1 MKKLVRT
8 IALQPLRDTMAAL
21 EPIVLVKSP
30 AKALAP
36 PLIALVIIWTI
47 YVPLH
52 ELLHAAGCV
61 ITGGEFDELQISR
74 RYGGAIFAK
83 MFDFVVSES
92 NYAGRLS
99 QFDVKCS
106 DFCYFWTVF
115 LPFVPTVL
123 LGVPLMKLAR
133 RRRRPIMFA
142 AGVVVG
148 LAPFYQLPGDYME
161 LGSITVTRVVTLFT
175 GPDFAAEGQGF
186 STAERP
192 EEEESQPENEVRANM
207 GAEPKVAPASSA
219 DTAGDACP
227 LPAFAGIRSDDAFLL
242 IADLFKSPRSRGLT
256 SAGQIVGGVVV
267 MLLSMA
273 CALGL
278 AILTYW
284 VGHLFSIGVLR
295 MQPPAPAV
303 RPGRDRHAPRAGA
316 ERAGRRKSGEKNEDG
331 GGA

>member
-1 MKKLVRT
+1 MKNLIRT

-30 AKALAP
+30 AKALGP

-61 ITGGEFDELQISR
+61 ITGGDFDELQISW
-74 RYGGAIFAK
+74 RYGGTIFAQF
-83 MFDFVVSES
+83 FDFVVSES

-142 AGVVVG
+142 AGVVIG

-161 LGSITVTRVVTLFT
+161 LGSITVTRIVTLFT
-175 GPDFAAEGQGF
+175 GTDFAAEGQGF
-186 STAERP
+186 STADSP
-192 EEEESQPENEVRANM
+192 EDEESKHDDEDSAKTGTAPQ
-207 GAEPKVAPASSA
+207 VAPSIRA
-219 DTAGDACP
+219 DKAIDACP

-256 SAGQIVGGVVV
+256 SVGQIIGGVVV

-273 CALGL
+273 CAFAL
-278 AILTYW
+278 ALLTYW
-284 VGHLFSIGVLR
+284 TGHLFSTGVLR
-295 MQPPAPAV
+295 MQTPEPAV
-303 RPGRDRHAPRAGA
+303 HPGSAQRRARTKPTRANSDAMAEKKGDASGA
-316 ERAGRRKSGEKNEDG
+316 
-331 GGA
+331 